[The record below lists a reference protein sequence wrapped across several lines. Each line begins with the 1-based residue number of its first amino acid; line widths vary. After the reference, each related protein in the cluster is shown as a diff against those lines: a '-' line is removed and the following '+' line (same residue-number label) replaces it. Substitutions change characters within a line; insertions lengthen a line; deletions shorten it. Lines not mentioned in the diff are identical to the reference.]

1 MATMTRTPRESTA
14 GAWTIRRRRLG
25 YRAPIDAAG
34 LIAYLGRRAVAGVEE
49 VEGSAYRR
57 SLRLPRGA
65 GVIELRPRPDHIA
78 ATLWLHDPRDAETA
92 VKRSR
97 VLLDLDADPDAVQAA
112 LAPDPVIGA
121 AVRAVPGRRVPGH
134 PDGAELAI
142 RAVLGQQVSVA
153 GATTLAAR
161 LVTAYG
167 EPLAQPLGGVTHLFP
182 SSAALAQADPAQL
195 AIPAARRRAVLG
207 LADAL
212 ARGEITLDPD
222 ADADADADRAETE
235 RRLLA
240 LPGIGPWTVS
250 YVAMRALGDRDA
262 FVPTDLGVR
271 RGLEALGHDGRPA
284 AAAALAERWRPYRAY
299 ALQYLW
305 AQLAAAPPEQAR

>member
-1 MATMTRTPRESTA
+1 MDTMTPAPRHRAA
-14 GAWTIRRRRLG
+14 GAWTVRRRRLG

-34 LIAYLGRRAVAGVEE
+34 LLAYLGRRAVRGVEE
-49 VEGSAYRR
+49 VDGGAYRR
-57 SLRLPRGA
+57 SLRLPGGA
-65 GVIELRPRPDHIA
+65 GVIELRPGPDHIA
-78 ATLWLHDPRDAETA
+78 ATLWLEDPRDVETA
-92 VKRSR
+92 VQRCR
-97 VLLDLDADPDAVQAA
+97 LLLDLDADPEAVQAA
-112 LAPDPVIGA
+112 LASDPVIGA

-134 PDGAELAI
+134 PDGAELAV

-167 EPLAQPLGGVTHLFP
+167 EPLARGLGGVTHLFP
-182 SSAALAQADPAQL
+182 SSAALAQADSTRL
-195 AIPAARRRAVLG
+195 TMPAARRRALLG

-212 ARGEITLDPD
+212 ARGEITLAP
-222 ADADADADRAETE
+222 DADRAETE

-240 LPGIGPWTVS
+240 LPGIGPWTVH

-262 FVPTDLGVR
+262 FLPTDLGVR

-305 AQLAAAPPEQAR
+305 AQAVVPPPEQRG

>member
-1 MATMTRTPRESTA
+1 MATMTRTPRQRA
-14 GAWTIRRRRLG
+14 ADGWTIRKRRLG
-25 YRAPIDAAG
+25 YRAPIDAES
-34 LIAYLGRRAVAGVEE
+34 LLAYLGRRAVTGVEE
-49 VEGSAYRR
+49 VDGDAYRR
-57 SLRLPRGA
+57 SLWLPGGA
-65 GVIELRPRPDHIA
+65 GVIELRPRRDHIA
-78 ATLWLHDPRDAETA
+78 ATLWLEDAGDAEAA
-92 VKRSR
+92 VQRCR
-97 VLLDLDADPDAVQAA
+97 ALLDLDADPDAVQAT

-121 AVRAVPGRRVPGH
+121 AAVAVPGRRVPGH

-161 LVTAYG
+161 LVAAYG
-167 EPLAQPLGGVTHLFP
+167 ELLARPLGGVTHLFP
-182 SSAALAQADPAQL
+182 SAAALAHADPAQL
-195 AIPAARRRAVLG
+195 AMPAARRRAVLG

-212 ARGEITLDPD
+212 ARGEIMLS
-222 ADADADADRAETE
+222 ADADRAEAE

-262 FVPTDLGVR
+262 FLPTDLGVR
-271 RGLEALGHDGRPA
+271 RGLEARGQDGRPA

-305 AQLAAAPPEQAR
+305 AQSAATPPEQP